1 MQVLYRC
8 CCGLDVHKQLLVACL
23 STVDAAGERRKET
36 RRFTTMTQDIL
47 ALAEWL
53 ASAGCTHVAME
64 STGVY
69 WRPIWNLLEGQFD
82 VLLVNAQHIKA
93 VPGRKTDIKDAEWI
107 AELLQHGLLR
117 PSFVPPRPQ
126 RQLRELTRYRTT
138 LLAERARVV
147 NRLQKV
153 LEDTNLKL
161 SAVATNILG
170 LSARAML
177 TALLEGETDPQ
188 VLARL
193 ARGKLR
199 AKRAQLEAALVG
211 QIQEQHRFVLTSQL
225 AHIAFLEE
233 QIAQCDTTIEQFIAP
248 TASAPTAGNERPMP
262 LAVDTDSSDQA
273 QPRVPTRAAPAIPA
287 PAPPLTQTPD
297 PSPSP
302 PTPLSFQQA
311 VQLLDTLPGVNQR
324 IAQII
329 VAEIG
334 VEMDRFPSAAHL
346 ASWVGLCPGNH
357 QSAGKQLR
365 GTTRKGDRWLRQA
378 LIEAAQGAMRT
389 KGSYLR
395 AQGERLTRRR
405 GKKRAVVAVAHTIVI
420 MAYHM
425 LLRRQP
431 YQDLGSTYFD
441 ERERAA
447 IARQSVRRLEHLGFQ
462 VTLQA
467 AGEVA

>member
-1 MQVLYRC
+1 MQVLYPC

-23 STVDAAGERRKET
+23 TTVDTAGQRRKET

-69 WRPIWNLLEGQFD
+69 WRPIWNLLEGQFE

-177 TALLEGETDPQ
+177 TALLEGET
-188 VLARL
+188 VSAGL
-193 ARGKLR
+193 
-199 AKRAQLEAALVG
+199 
-211 QIQEQHRFVLTSQL
+211 SQL
-225 AHIAFLEE
+225 
-233 QIAQCDTTIEQFIAP
+233 
-248 TASAPTAGNERPMP
+248 SAR
-262 LAVDTDSSDQA
+262 
-273 QPRVPTRAAPAIPA
+273 
-287 PAPPLTQTPD
+287 QTPRE
-297 PSPSP
+297 
-302 PTPLSFQQA
+302 T
-311 VQLLDTLPGVNQR
+311 
-324 IAQII
+324 
-329 VAEIG
+329 
-334 VEMDRFPSAAHL
+334 
-346 ASWVGLCPGNH
+346 
-357 QSAGKQLR
+357 
-365 GTTRKGDRWLRQA
+365 
-378 LIEAAQGAMRT
+378 GAT
-389 KGSYLR
+389 
-395 AQGERLTRRR
+395 
-405 GKKRAVVAVAHTIVI
+405 
-420 MAYHM
+420 
-425 LLRRQP
+425 
-431 YQDLGSTYFD
+431 
-441 ERERAA
+441 
-447 IARQSVRRLEHLGFQ
+447 
-462 VTLQA
+462 
-467 AGEVA
+467 

>member
-1 MQVLYRC
+1 MQVLYPC

-23 STVDAAGERRKET
+23 TTVDTAGQRRKET

-69 WRPIWNLLEGQFD
+69 WRPIWNLLEGQFE

-188 VLARL
+188 ALASL

-199 AKRAQLEAALVG
+199 AKRVQLEAALVG

-233 QIAQCDTTIEQFIAP
+233 QVAQCEAAIEHFMAQ
-248 TASAPTAGNERPMP
+248 TAADERPMP
-262 LAVDTDSSDQA
+262 PTPDTASGDQG
-273 QPRVPTRAAPAIPA
+273 QPPA
-287 PAPPLTQTPD
+287 PTLATPATPALALPLPEAPD
-297 PSPSP
+297 PTPA
-302 PTPLSFQQA
+302 TPLSFQQA

-329 VAEIG
+329 IAEIG

-389 KGSYLR
+389 KDSYLR

-425 LLRRQP
+425 LHRRQP
-431 YQDLGSTYFD
+431 YEDLGNNYFD